1 MLHKEKKKST
11 MRYMPSKSS
20 PYNDSLNN
28 SLQALQEL
36 INNAE
41 KSLCHAKN
49 LVSHL
54 APKWPKKV
62 DLLEETEGHVYKHG
76 SNQVIEGVFD
86 GQDMVWAD
94 KKTYPVPANYAS
106 KSKIVEGSRLKCTI
120 KSDGSLQYKIIK
132 EGEFITSTGTIIRD
146 GDHFVVVSQDGMY
159 QLLPAAVTYIRAR
172 VGDRVSIRIP
182 KGKQSTYAAIEAR
195 IPSEVGLAVA

>member
-1 MLHKEKKKST
+1 
-11 MRYMPSKSS
+11 MPSKT
-20 PYNDSLNN
+20 PQNHDTLNN

-41 KSLCHAKN
+41 RSLCHAKN

-54 APKWPKKV
+54 VPKAPKKA
-62 DLLEETEGHVYKHG
+62 DLLNEETDGHVYKHG
-76 SNQVIEGVFD
+76 SDQIIEGIFD
-86 GQDMVWAD
+86 GQDMIGAD

-106 KSKIVEGSRLKCTI
+106 KSKIVEGSKLKCTI

-172 VGDRVSIRIP
+172 VGDRVAIRIP
-182 KGKQSTYAAIEAR
+182 KGKQATYAAIEAR
-195 IPSEVGLAVA
+195 IPAEIGLAVV

>member
-1 MLHKEKKKST
+1 
-11 MRYMPSKSS
+11 MRYMPSKTSQN
-20 PYNDSLNN
+20 NDSLNN

-54 APKWPKKV
+54 APKLPKKSS
-62 DLLEETEGHVYKHG
+62 LLEEADGHVYKHG
-76 SNQVIEGVFD
+76 ADQVIEGVFD
-86 GQDMVWAD
+86 GQDMIGAD

-106 KSKIVEGSRLKCTI
+106 KSKIVEGSKLKCTI
-120 KSDGSLQYKIIK
+120 KADGSLQYKIIK
-132 EGEFITSTGTIIRD
+132 EGVFVTSTGTIIRD
-146 GDHFVVVSQDGMY
+146 GDHFIVVSQDGMY

-172 VGDRVSIRIP
+172 VGDRVAIRIP
-182 KGKQSTYAAIEAR
+182 KGGKGTYAAIEAR
-195 IPSEVGLAVA
+195 IPAEVGLAVA

>member
-1 MLHKEKKKST
+1 

-20 PYNDSLNN
+20 SHNDSLNN

-41 KSLCHAKN
+41 RSLCHAKN

-54 APKWPKKV
+54 TPKTPKKV
-62 DLLEETEGHVYKHG
+62 DILEDTEGHVYKHG
-76 SNQVIEGVFD
+76 ADQVIEGIFD
-86 GQDMVWAD
+86 GQDMIGAD

-106 KSKIVEGSRLKCTI
+106 KSKIVEGSKLKCTI
-120 KSDGSLQYKIIK
+120 KSDGSFQYKIIK
-132 EGEFITSTGTIIRD
+132 EGAFSTSTGTIIRD
-146 GDHFVVVSQDGMY
+146 GDHFIVVSQDGMY

-172 VGDRVSIRIP
+172 VGDRVAIRIP
-182 KGKQSTYAAIEAR
+182 KVQKPTYAAIEAR
-195 IPSEVGLAVA
+195 IPSEVGLAVV

>member
-1 MLHKEKKKST
+1 
-11 MRYMPSKSS
+11 MPSKT
-20 PYNDSLNN
+20 PQNHDTLNN

-41 KSLCHAKN
+41 RSLCHAKN

-54 APKWPKKV
+54 VPKAPKKA
-62 DLLEETEGHVYKHG
+62 DLLNEETDGHVYKHG
-76 SNQVIEGVFD
+76 SDQIIEGIFD
-86 GQDMVWAD
+86 GQDMIGAD

-106 KSKIVEGSRLKCTI
+106 KSKIVESSKLKCTI

-172 VGDRVSIRIP
+172 VGDRVAIRIP
-182 KGKQSTYAAIEAR
+182 KGKQATYAAIEAR
-195 IPSEVGLAVA
+195 IPAEVGLAVV